1 MSSGAGHRYN
11 FYSLFSI
18 QKKNLS
24 LHAASWRWLL
34 PEWSRHITLAKG
46 LNMCLNRDFYIF
58 PCKRKRK
65 NFRKIIIS
73 KSKFVFYGCKMFRWL
88 QDYHSFQP
96 CANTA
101 SLYRMFNSA
110 VSAYRRKSQAHGRL
124 LVWEKA
130 ELLMFKTS

>member
-1 MSSGAGHRYN
+1 MR
-11 FYSLFSI
+11 
-18 QKKNLS
+18 
-24 LHAASWRWLL
+24 
-34 PEWSRHITLAKG
+34 
-46 LNMCLNRDFYIF
+46 LNRDFYTF